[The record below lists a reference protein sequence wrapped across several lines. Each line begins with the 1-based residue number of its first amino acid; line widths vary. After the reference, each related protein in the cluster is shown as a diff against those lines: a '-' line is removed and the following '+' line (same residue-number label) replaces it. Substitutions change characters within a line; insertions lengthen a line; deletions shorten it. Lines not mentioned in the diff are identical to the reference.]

1 MATMT
6 VFGNYSKRQH
16 QMARIEDYSRATS
29 HFEKSI
35 QKLKDNYSNGLQ
47 YINKLKMDKETTTDE
62 QQLRQIEV
70 DINYLEKHFDP
81 AEMNDKI
88 SHLETKLQNHR
99 IRLKKM
105 QNKVATKNSQSADS
119 ESVL

>member
-1 MATMT
+1 MATLT

-16 QMARIEDYSRATS
+16 QMARVEDYNRATT

-35 QKLKDNYSNGLQ
+35 QKLKDNFSNGLQ

-62 QQLRQIEV
+62 LQLRQIEV

-81 AEMNDKI
+81 TEMSDKI
-88 SHLETKLQNHR
+88 SHLETKLENHR
-99 IRLKKM
+99 VRLKNM
-105 QNKVATKNSQSADS
+105 QNKFVTNNSQSADG